1 MHSKITHHGTFGIGI
16 FAGLFV
22 SVITAAVVSAAEPG
36 TQKPYDASVLAKA
49 KTSLEN
55 AKLDAKLEDLS
66 TTYHNA
72 VNVIFNEHMRLY
84 KDANRTAKDKGT
96 IKVVTAPPSLEDTKN
111 KECDKTGNNM
121 NISTYCLFLRVDD
134 LYETYHAVL
143 KRRMDTAVAEAVN
156 IVEGQQD
163 ASRFYNARKNWIERE
178 FVSTKKTLDASLKA
192 YSELLTQYP
201 LHQEYEKTIG
211 LLVKYYD
218 HLIDI
223 RKKVD
228 TYPARFHDVTTT
240 ECK

>member
-1 MHSKITHHGTFGIGI
+1 MYSKIAHHGIFSIGI

-22 SVITAAVVSAAEPG
+22 SVVTAAMVSAAEPG
-36 TQKPYDASVLAKA
+36 TQKPYDASVLIKAKA
-49 KTSLEN
+49 SLQN
-55 AKLDAKLEDLS
+55 AKLDTKLEDLS
-66 TTYHNA
+66 MTYHNA

-84 KDANRTAKDKGT
+84 KDANRTAKEKGT
-96 IKVVTAPPSLEDTKN
+96 IKIVTAPPVDD
-111 KECDKTGNNM
+111 KECEKTGNGM

-134 LYETYHAVL
+134 LYETYHQILKVRNNTAIAEITGVL
-143 KRRMDTAVAEAVN
+143 ENPTQGDTTRLF
-156 IVEGQQD
+156 
-163 ASRFYNARKNWIERE
+163 SARKSWIERE
-178 FVSTKKTLDASLKA
+178 FTSTKKTLDTTLKA

-228 TYPARFHDVTTT
+228 TYPSRFHDVTTT